1 MIDNKMH
8 ANHRGGD
15 RQSNIEVLRLLS
27 MLMVLNLHSF
37 WGFEH
42 GNGILQVID
51 FFREC
56 TSICAVNVFLMISGY
71 FGIRWK
77 FKSFFNLVFQLFFY
91 SFGVYG
97 VAVLLG
103 FASFSFHDIV
113 TCIKCLYDSWGFITG
128 YVLLYFCAPLLNAF
142 AEKVSSRKLLSFI
155 IIFFV
160 AEIFICRSQVYLNY
174 GVIYLIGRFLNKT
187 NAIERLRLNA
197 TKVYWITTVLI
208 FICVYLLYKFVLIDS
223 AKVMNDLVLGL
234 SYSSPLVILQ
244 AVSLFLVFARMN
256 FHNKFVNW
264 CSASCLS
271 IFLIHM
277 HPSIKYIGYYS
288 FPESLYSKPL
298 LYHMGTLII
307 LIAIVFW
314 GSILIDRIRIYIS
327 NVIYSVLCLLKNQ
340 IPQKF
345 FVMDTYIPFVI
356 RQIL

>member
-1 MIDNKMH
+1 M
-8 ANHRGGD
+8 
-15 RQSNIEVLRLLS
+15 
-27 MLMVLNLHSF
+27 
-37 WGFEH
+37 
-42 GNGILQVID
+42 
-51 FFREC
+51 
-56 TSICAVNVFLMISGY
+56 
-71 FGIRWK
+71 
-77 FKSFFNLVFQLFFY
+77 
-91 SFGVYG
+91 
-97 VAVLLG
+97 
-103 FASFSFHDIV
+103 
-113 TCIKCLYDSWGFITG
+113 
-128 YVLLYFCAPLLNAF
+128 
-142 AEKVSSRKLLSFI
+142 
-155 IIFFV
+155 
-160 AEIFICRSQVYLNY
+160 
-174 GVIYLIGRFLNKT
+174 
-187 NAIERLRLNA
+187 RLNA
-197 TKVYWITTVLI
+197 TKVYWITTALI
-208 FICVYLLYKFVLIDS
+208 FICVYLLYKFVHIDS

-288 FPESLYSKPL
+288 FTESLYSKPL